1 MPLQPGRIVEIV
13 APAGSRRRG
22 SGYLLDSRLVLTS
35 GHVAPMAA
43 HGEFRVR
50 SPAGGHWAAATIA
63 WRGDRCD
70 AVLLRLREP
79 APGVVARV
87 RLGRIE
93 GFRAVSCEAVGLARA
108 HERERVDRVVREP
121 QHAGAICPI
130 TRASSR
136 LLSITLTSGAP
147 LKRPGGSPW
156 AGASGAAVFSR
167 GLLVGVLRGDSY
179 GFVRERLDATPISEM
194 VAEQGFRTLLG
205 DDAWGLEAVEA
216 QGLLERAYAAYELRA
231 PSSGVAA

>member
-1 MPLQPGRIVEIV
+1 LQPGRIVEIV
-13 APAGSRRRG
+13 APSGSRRRG

-50 SPAGGHWAAATIA
+50 SPTGGHWAAATIA

-79 APGVVARV
+79 APGVGARV
-87 RLGRIE
+87 RLGRIA
-93 GFRAVSCEAVGLARA
+93 GSQAVSCEAVGFARA
-108 HERERVDRVVREP
+108 HEREHVDRVVREP
-121 QHAGAICPI
+121 QLAGAIDPI
-130 TRASSR
+130 MRAGSR

-147 LKRPGGSPW
+147 SKRPGGSPW

-167 GLLVGVLRGDSY
+167 GLLVGILRGDSY
-179 GFVRERLDATPISEM
+179 RFVREQLDATPISEM
-194 VAEQGFRTLLG
+194 AAEQGFRTLLG
-205 DDAWGLEAVEA
+205 DDTAHLEAVEA
-216 QGLLERAYAAYELRA
+216 QGLLEPACAAYELSE
-231 PSSGVAA
+231 PSRGVAA